1 MVESVT
7 LGGSVGGS
15 VGGAVEIVG
24 AAVEIVGL
32 VVAVVAA
39 GLVVVAA
46 LVVGYDQSSNIGLN
60 IGSTRRTSS
69 AQYLKLTKFP
79 RSILNAR
86 KHAELSTNQQ
96 YIFVFISKGIRCK
109 LISDRTLQIGQLCEE
124 LVFSKIL
131 VSFVFISKRVG
142 KMTRIGRVK

>member
-79 RSILNAR
+79 PLYFKR
-86 KHAELSTNQQ
+86 KKTRRTFYQSAVYLCI
-96 YIFVFISKGIRCK
+96 YIKRYQV
-109 LISDRTLQIGQLCEE
+109 QID
-124 LVFSKIL
+124 K
-131 VSFVFISKRVG
+131 
-142 KMTRIGRVK
+142 